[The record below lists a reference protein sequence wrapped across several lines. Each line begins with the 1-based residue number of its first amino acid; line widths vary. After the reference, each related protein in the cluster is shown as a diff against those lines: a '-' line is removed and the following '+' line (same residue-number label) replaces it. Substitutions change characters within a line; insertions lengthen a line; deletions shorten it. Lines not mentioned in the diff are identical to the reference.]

1 MVKKNLRLDIF
12 GILSQCE
19 ISRQVEGILLLTWLK
34 KEIGTQTAVILL
46 SKKSFGY
53 KNFAN

>member
-1 MVKKNLRLDIF
+1 MF

-19 ISRQVEGILLLTWLK
+19 ISRQVEGIFVLIWLK

-46 SKKSFGY
+46 ATQSY
-53 KNFAN
+53 AHQNFAN